1 MSLRSIKA
9 QARMDLHRGMQV
21 QALYLPPAWPTAA
34 AIPCRVRVH
43 TKFTQ
48 LGDQKGTSLNSAETE
63 EQVPRLLFHAPEVL
77 PVRGGRVTINARE
90 GYMVGVTVPADD
102 MNFIHARVAPL
113 TAAQMTGLPLP
124 PSDPSEYPEPSPE
137 WETTEW

>member
-21 QALYLPPAWPTAA
+21 QALYIPPNNGTPV
-34 AIPCRVRVH
+34 PCRVRVH

-48 LGDQKGTSLNSAETE
+48 LGDQKGTSLNSAESE
-63 EQVPRLLFHAPEVL
+63 EQVPRLVFHAPEVI
-77 PVRGGRVTINARE
+77 PERGGRITINPRE
-90 GYMVGVTVPADD
+90 GYIVGVTVPADD

-113 TAAQMTGLPLP
+113 TAAQLASLPMP
-124 PSDPSEYPEPSPE
+124 PSDPSEYPEPQPE
-137 WETTEW
+137 WEQTEW